1 MLPHLTNDCDGWHV
15 GYSTCLHYDN
25 ATRLTG
31 SDPFCPVAPVN
42 ARTRADMSARSTKF
56 YARDGVRLYL
66 TVRALHIS
74 SCNGVDRYS
83 RGQPAKY
90 PPGSSGQGSAAQR
103 VNCDA
108 VRRVKLA
115 ASATHHSVRSA
126 MGQPTIVHVD
136 MLLIYH

>member
-1 MLPHLTNDCDGWHV
+1 MLPLLTNDCDGWHV

-31 SDPFCPVAPVN
+31 SDPFCPAAPVD
-42 ARTRADMSARSTKF
+42 ARTRADMSARSTTF
-56 YARDGVRLYL
+56 YAHDGVRLYL

-90 PPGSSGQGSAAQR
+90 PPGSSGQGRAAQRSAAQG
-103 VNCDA
+103 
-108 VRRVKLA
+108 
-115 ASATHHSVRSA
+115 S
-126 MGQPTIVHVD
+126 GEG
-136 MLLIYH
+136 